1 MINESSKSQEI
12 FTIGHSTRSIEELIS
27 LLKAHEIQMV
37 IDIQTIPKSRYN
49 PQFNQETLKNSL
61 KENKITYRHLKELGG
76 LQRPKKDPI
85 NTGWINASFKGYA
98 DYMQT
103 PPFQEGLEKLEKI
116 ALKKIRITV
125 CRSCSLEMPPQS
137 CG

>member
-12 FTIGHSTRSIEELIS
+12 FTIGHSTHSIEELIS

-76 LQRPKKDPI
+76 LQRPKKDPV

-103 PPFQEGLEKLEKI
+103 PRF
-116 ALKKIRITV
+116 KKV
-125 CRSCSLEMPPQS
+125 
-137 CG
+137 